1 MSTKEPLAF
10 KYSNL
15 SEEQIVNLF
24 HDVEDSLISIDPF
37 APKDRDFA
45 LAFRNSDDGFVGSG
59 RFVFWFETEKQ
70 LLEAIGSY
78 LLITNLYDSTNCK
91 AAFDEIAVFA
101 EQYWNGE
108 IDRCEAIGAINKSAI
123 GNFELQW
130 WGNRDALLFSDEE
143 FPKELRSVW
152 RNGKDEVDTSPLKPD
167 EVEDFLQ
174 YISCDYMC

>member
-24 HDVEDSLISIDPF
+24 LDVEDSLISIDPF

-45 LAFRNSDDGFVGSG
+45 LAFRNSDDGFIWSG

-78 LLITNLYDSTNCK
+78 LLIANLYESTNCK

-101 EQYWNGE
+101 EQYWREE
-108 IDRCEAIGAINKSAI
+108 IDRSEAIDAINNSAI

-143 FPKELRSVW
+143 FPKELRSWW
-152 RNGKDEVDTSPLKPD
+152 RDDKTPGAASALKPD
-167 EVEDFLQ
+167 EVEDFLE
-174 YISCDYMC
+174 YLEFNYAL